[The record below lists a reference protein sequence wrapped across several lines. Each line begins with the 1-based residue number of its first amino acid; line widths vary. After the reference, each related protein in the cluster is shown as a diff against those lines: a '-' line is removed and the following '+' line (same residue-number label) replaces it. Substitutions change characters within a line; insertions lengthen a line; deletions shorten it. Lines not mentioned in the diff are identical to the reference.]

1 MADFERCPI
10 GTKRFLQ
17 DSAKRFREYENS
29 HQQRVNNAVAL
40 ELNGAP
46 HAEKAARNREMADR
60 AEALLRDF

>member
-17 DSAKRFREYENS
+17 DSAKRFREYEIS
-29 HQQRVNNAVAL
+29 HQQRVNECCTGAQ
-40 ELNGAP
+40 GAP